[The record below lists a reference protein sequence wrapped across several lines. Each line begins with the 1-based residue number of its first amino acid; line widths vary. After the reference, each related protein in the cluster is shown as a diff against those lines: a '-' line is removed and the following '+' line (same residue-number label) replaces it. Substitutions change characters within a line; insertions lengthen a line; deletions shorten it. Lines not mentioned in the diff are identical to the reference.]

1 MIFFIFVSWCFVSV
15 MCISEPWPPFSRM
28 HTHKYKILS
37 PSNLKNG
44 FHQKPRGR
52 ANTCHITSFH
62 GCFSKTLLLQVVSFP
77 AEQREEMEIQV
88 STFIVAANER
98 GRYLAFICGILNVF
112 VLFTWELP
120 LMPFYSFSR
129 QYSDFVCVGLW

>member
-1 MIFFIFVSWCFVSV
+1 M
-15 MCISEPWPPFSRM
+15 
-28 HTHKYKILS
+28 
-37 PSNLKNG
+37 
-44 FHQKPRGR
+44 
-52 ANTCHITSFH
+52 
-62 GCFSKTLLLQVVSFP
+62 VSFP